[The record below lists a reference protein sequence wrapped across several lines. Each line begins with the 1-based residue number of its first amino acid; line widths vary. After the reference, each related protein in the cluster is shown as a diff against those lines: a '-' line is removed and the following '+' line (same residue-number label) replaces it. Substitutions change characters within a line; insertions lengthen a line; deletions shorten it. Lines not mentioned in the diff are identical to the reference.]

1 MNKILVIEDDNIIRD
16 IIVDI
21 LKSEKFQTFD
31 ADNGET
37 GVELALQH
45 LPDLIVCDVMMPKMS
60 GHDVLKILRENSLTA
75 TIPFIFITAK
85 ADHDS
90 IREGMELGADDYLTK
105 PFNNKQLIAAIA
117 SRLKN
122 KAIVNEQ
129 IQQKID
135 ELRYNLAEQ
144 AALLD
149 ITTDAIIVQDLSNHV
164 LFWNKG
170 AERLYGWLADEA
182 LGKNA
187 LEILYNKDSTQLE
200 TPQQTITTIGEWQGE
215 LDQITKAGIK
225 LIVASRWVL
234 MRDQKGQPKSI
245 LTVSTNITEKK
256 QLEDQFFR
264 TQRLESLGILAGGI
278 AHDLNNVLTPIMM
291 AVQLLQLKFSD
302 AQSTKWL
309 TLLETNVRRGAD
321 LVKQVLSFARGIQG
335 ERTIIQTSHLINE
348 LKQFSSETFPK
359 SIKIYTDI
367 KSSLQAIVG
376 DATQLHQVFL
386 NLCVNARDAMPDGGT
401 LTIDAENIY
410 LDEHYTRMN
419 IDAHVGNYIVI
430 TVSDTGIGIP
440 NDIMEKIFY
449 PFFTTKEVGKGT
461 GLGLSTVIGI
471 VKSHGGFV
479 KVKSEVG
486 KGTQFKVYLP
496 ATETTVKSVDSNSS
510 QLVQQGQGELILI
523 VEDED
528 GIREITKTLLEK
540 NGYQAI
546 TANDGMD
553 AIALYTQYNFK
564 VDAVILDIMMPS
576 MDGLTTIR
584 VLEKINPEVQIIAVS
599 GLTSNQKVTELKSSC
614 VKAFLSKPYT
624 SNELLDQLH
633 RVLSKPKSLV

>member
-1 MNKILVIEDDNIIRD
+1 MNKILVIEDDKIIRH

-21 LKSEKFQTFD
+21 LKYESYQTFD
-31 ADNGET
+31 TNNGKT
-37 GVELALQH
+37 GIELALQH
-45 LPDLIVCDVMMPKMS
+45 LPDLIVCDIMMPQMS
-60 GHDVLKILRENSLTA
+60 GYDVLKTLRENTLTA
-75 TIPFIFITAK
+75 TIPFIFMTAK

-90 IREGMELGADDYLTK
+90 IRQGMELGADDYLTK
-105 PFNNKQLIAAIA
+105 PFKNKELVGAIS
-117 SRLKN
+117 SRLKK
-122 KAIVNEQ
+122 KAIVNQQ

-144 AALLD
+144 AALLN
-149 ITTDAIIVQDLSNHV
+149 ITTDAIIVQDLSNHI

-170 AERLYGWLADEA
+170 AEKIYGWLPDET

-187 LEILYNKDSTQLE
+187 LQILYKPGSNQLE
-200 TPQQTITTIGEWQGE
+200 ITQQTISTIGEWQGE
-215 LDQITKAGIK
+215 LYQITKAGVEV
-225 LIVASRWVL
+225 IVASRWVL
-234 MRDQKGQPKSI
+234 MRDQQGQPKSI
-245 LTVSTNITEKK
+245 LTVSTDITEKK
-256 QLEDQFFR
+256 QLENQFFR
-264 TQRLESLGILAGGI
+264 AQRLESLGILAGGI

-291 AVQLLQLKFSD
+291 SVQLLQSKISD
-302 AQSTKWL
+302 VQSIKWL
-309 TLLETNVRRGAD
+309 TILEINVKRGAD
-321 LVKQVLSFARGIQG
+321 LVQQVLSFARGMQG
-335 ERTIIQTSHLINE
+335 ERALIQINHLINE
-348 LKQFSSETFPK
+348 LKQFASETFPK
-359 SIKIYTDI
+359 SIRIYTNV
-367 KSSLQAIVG
+367 KSSLEAIVG
-376 DATQLHQVFL
+376 DATQLHQVLL
-386 NLCVNARDAMPDGGT
+386 NLCVNARDAMQEGGT

-440 NDIMEKIFY
+440 NDIMEKIFD
-449 PFFTTKEVGKGT
+449 PFFTTKEVGQGT

-496 ATETTVKSVDSNSS
+496 ATGTTATSEDSNLS

-528 GIREITKTLLEK
+528 SIREITKTLLEK

-564 VDAVILDIMMPS
+564 FDAVILDIMMPS

-584 VLEKINPEVQIIAVS
+584 VLEKINPQVQIIAVS
-599 GLTSNQKVTELKSSC
+599 GLTSNKKVMELKSSC
-614 VKAFLSKPYT
+614 VKAFLPKPYT
-624 SNELLDQLH
+624 SNELLEQLH
-633 RVLSKPKSLV
+633 QVLSKPKTLV

>member
-16 IIVDI
+16 IIIDI

-37 GVELALQH
+37 GIQLALQH

-60 GHDVLKILRENSLTA
+60 GHNVLKTLRENPVTA

-117 SRLKN
+117 TRLKN
-122 KAIVNEQ
+122 KAIANEH

-135 ELRYNLAEQ
+135 DLRYNLAEQ

-149 ITTDAIIVQDLSNHV
+149 ITTDAIIVQDLSHHI

-170 AERLYGWLADEA
+170 AERVYGWLADEA

-187 LEILYNKDSTQLE
+187 NEILYKASNQLE
-200 TPQQTITTIGEWQGE
+200 KPEQTITTIGEWQGE
-215 LDQITKAGIK
+215 LNQITKEDRE

-234 MRDQKGQPKSI
+234 MRDRQGEPKSI
-245 LTVSTNITEKK
+245 LTVSTDITEKK
-256 QLEDQFFR
+256 QLEEQFFR
-264 TQRLESLGILAGGI
+264 AQRLESLGILAGGI

-291 AVQLLQLKFSD
+291 AVQLLQLKISD
-302 AQSTKWL
+302 AQSKSWL

-321 LVKQVLSFARGIQG
+321 LVKQVLSFARGMPG
-335 ERTIIQTSHLINE
+335 ERTIIQISHLINE
-348 LKQFSSETFPK
+348 LKQFASETFPK
-359 SIKIYTDI
+359 SIKIYTDV
-367 KSSLQAIVG
+367 KYSLEPIVG
-376 DATQLHQVFL
+376 DATQLHQVLL

-440 NDIMEKIFY
+440 NDIIEKIFY

-461 GLGLSTVIGI
+461 GLGLSTVMGI

-486 KGTQFKVYLP
+486 KGTQFKLYLP
-496 ATETTVKSVDSNSS
+496 ATKTTAKSEEFNSS
-510 QLVQQGQGELILI
+510 PLVQQGQGELILV

-546 TANDGMD
+546 TASDGME

-633 RVLSKPKSLV
+633 QVLSKAKSLV

>member
-31 ADNGET
+31 ADNGKT
-37 GVELALQH
+37 GIALALQH

-60 GHDVLKILRENSLTA
+60 GHDVLKTLRENPVTA
-75 TIPFIFITAK
+75 TIPFIFVTAK
-85 ADHDS
+85 ADQDS

-117 SRLKN
+117 TRLKN

-149 ITTDAIIVQDLSNHV
+149 ITTDAIIVQDLSNHI

-170 AERLYGWLADEA
+170 AERVYGWLADEA

-187 LEILYNKDSTQLE
+187 LEILYKASDQLE
-200 TPQQTITTIGEWQGE
+200 KPEQTITTIGEWQGE
-215 LDQITKAGIK
+215 LHQVTKDDQE

-234 MRDQKGQPKSI
+234 MRDRQGQPKSI
-245 LTVSTNITEKK
+245 LTVSTDVTEKK
-256 QLEDQFFR
+256 QLEEQFFR
-264 TQRLESLGILAGGI
+264 AQRLESLGILAGGI

-291 AVQLLQLKFSD
+291 AVQLLQLKISD
-302 AQSTKWL
+302 AQSKTWL

-321 LVKQVLSFARGIQG
+321 LVKQVLSFARGMQG
-335 ERTIIQTSHLINE
+335 ERTIIQISHLINE
-348 LKQFSSETFPK
+348 LKQFASETFPK
-359 SIKIYTDI
+359 SIKIYTDV
-367 KSSLQAIVG
+367 KYSLEAIVG
-376 DATQLHQVFL
+376 DATQLHQVLL

-440 NDIMEKIFY
+440 NDIREKIFY

-461 GLGLSTVIGI
+461 GLGLSTVMGI

-486 KGTQFKVYLP
+486 NGTQFQVYLP
-496 ATETTVKSVDSNSS
+496 ATKTTAKTEDFNYSE
-510 QLVQQGQGELILI
+510 LAQQGQGELILV

-584 VLEKINPEVQIIAVS
+584 VLEKINPEVHIIAVS
-599 GLTSNQKVTELKSSC
+599 GLTSNQKVTELKSSS

-624 SNELLDQLH
+624 SKELLDQLH
-633 RVLSKPKSLV
+633 RVLSKPKNIV

>member
-1 MNKILVIEDDNIIRD
+1 MNKILVIEDENIIRD

-21 LKSEKFQTFD
+21 LNAENFQTFD

-37 GVELALQH
+37 GIQLALQH

-60 GHDVLKILRENSLTA
+60 GHDVLQTLRKNPVTA

-105 PFNNKQLIAAIA
+105 PFNNKQLIGAIA
-117 SRLKN
+117 TRLKN
-122 KAIVNEQ
+122 KAIVNEH
-129 IQQKID
+129 IQQQID

-149 ITTDAIIVQDLSNHV
+149 ITTDAIIVQNLSNHI

-170 AERLYGWLADEA
+170 AERVYGWLADEA

-187 LEILYNKDSTQLE
+187 NKILYKASEQLE
-200 TPQQTITTIGEWQGE
+200 NPEQTITTIGEWQGE
-215 LDQITKAGIK
+215 LNQITKDDRE

-234 MRDQKGQPKSI
+234 MRDRQGEPKSI
-245 LTVSTNITEKK
+245 LTVSTDVTEKK
-256 QLEDQFFR
+256 QLEEQFFR
-264 TQRLESLGILAGGI
+264 AQRLESLGILAGGI

-291 AVQLLQLKFSD
+291 AVQLLQLKISD
-302 AQSTKWL
+302 AQSKNWL

-321 LVKQVLSFARGIQG
+321 LVKQVLSFARGMQG
-335 ERTIIQTSHLINE
+335 KRTIIQISHLINE
-348 LKQFSSETFPK
+348 LKHFASETFPK
-359 SIKIYTDI
+359 SINIYTDT

-376 DATQLHQVFL
+376 DATQIHQVLL

-449 PFFTTKEVGKGT
+449 PFFTTKEVGEGT

-496 ATETTVKSVDSNSS
+496 ATETTAKSENLNST
-510 QLVQQGQGELILI
+510 QLVQQGQGELILV

-540 NGYQAI
+540 NGYQVI
-546 TANDGMD
+546 TANDGID
-553 AIALYTQYNFK
+553 ALSLYTQYSYK
-564 VDAVILDIMMPS
+564 IDAVVMDIMMPL

-584 VLEKINPEVQIIAVS
+584 VLEKINPQVKIIAVS
-599 GLTSNQKVTELKSSC
+599 GLTSNQKVTELKSSS

-624 SNELLDQLH
+624 SNELLEEIH
-633 RVLSKPKSLV
+633 WVLSKPKSLV